1 MLEKCAISL
10 LYLRKSYIEDVAL
23 LVLNPPVFPY
33 GFSGLPG
40 GGRTSS
46 YQVTA
51 AGSMSRSWHLEP
63 NTDD

>member
-10 LYLRKSYIEDVAL
+10 SYLRKSYIEDVAL

-33 GFSGLPG
+33 AFSGLPG
-40 GGRTSS
+40 GGGTCS
-46 YQVTA
+46 YRVTA
-51 AGSMSRSWHLEP
+51 AGSMSRRWHLEP

>member
-33 GFSGLPG
+33 AFSGLLG
-40 GGRTSS
+40 GGGICTYR
-46 YQVTA
+46 VAA
-51 AGSMSRSWHLEP
+51 AGSMSRRWHLEP